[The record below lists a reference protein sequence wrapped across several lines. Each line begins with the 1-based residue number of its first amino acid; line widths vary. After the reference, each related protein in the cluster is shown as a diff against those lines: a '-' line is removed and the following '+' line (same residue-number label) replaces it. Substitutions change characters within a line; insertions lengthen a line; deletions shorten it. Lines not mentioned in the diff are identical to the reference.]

1 MKPEDAKKIISTA
14 IDREVEAY
22 TFYRGIADKVKDA
35 SLKKLFAELAGE
47 EKQHREF
54 LQGMLTKDVSKMKF
68 DASHDYKIA
77 DMLPSPPL
85 TADLKPI
92 DGIVISIR
100 KELEAM
106 VKDSSA
112 ESIFIYGGAVK
123 ILVKKDPAAT
133 VAGDL
138 YPDGELPVKAG
149 DAVGILIR
157 GRGITVTLT
166 GSAMEDGRMGDS
178 VRVRIKGN
186 RTVKG
191 RVAENKMVEVSL

>member
-1 MKPEDAKKIISTA
+1 MKTEDAKKIISTA

-35 SLKKLFAELAGE
+35 NLKKLFTELAGE
-47 EKQHREF
+47 EKKHREF
-54 LQGMLTKDVSKMKF
+54 LQGMLTKDISTMKF

-106 VKDSSA
+106 QMYS
-112 ESIFIYGGAVK
+112 
-123 ILVKKDPAAT
+123 PACEPCQRYRDT
-133 VAGDL
+133 VALFPAGKHGTWSQGTTGGSLHKYGVPRVLVNRDL
-138 YPDGELPVKAG
+138 
-149 DAVGILIR
+149 
-157 GRGITVTLT
+157 TLF
-166 GSAMEDGRMGDS
+166 
-178 VRVRIKGN
+178 
-186 RTVKG
+186 
-191 RVAENKMVEVSL
+191 